1 MSFDDK
7 VLLID
12 KPQGLTSFGAV
23 HRLRHAARIEKAGH
37 SGSLDPNA
45 TGLLVLCTGVATRL
59 AGLFVDFAKEY
70 EGRVRFGSA
79 TDSYD
84 ADGQVTATG
93 TVPELQ
99 AQAVQREL
107 QAFAGEIDQT
117 PPMVSALKHKG
128 RRLYAIA
135 RAGQEVEREPR
146 RVMVYA
152 VLLREL
158 GSDYADIHIRCG
170 RGCYVRSIAHDLGA
184 RLGVPAH
191 LESLRRTAVGP
202 FRLDTATSLAAL
214 EEHLAGEPVPDAA
227 LPAGVLSVPQALAS
241 FPALGIRAPFEAA
254 VLHGAQPEARFLV
267 APPRAS
273 GTHRLLSADGQ
284 RLVAMAQVDGKMQ
297 FARVRLLRVFPEPLA
312 THEGAP

>member
-1 MSFDDK
+1 MSFDDR
-7 VLLID
+7 VFLID
-12 KPQGLTSFGAV
+12 KPQGLTSFGTV
-23 HRLRHAARIEKAGH
+23 HRLRRAARVDKAGH

-59 AGLFVDFAKEY
+59 AGLFVDFPKEY
-70 EGRVRFGSA
+70 EGRVRFGRA

-84 ADGQVTATG
+84 ADGQVTATAP
-93 TVPELQ
+93 VPVLQ
-99 AQAVQREL
+99 AQAVEREL

-135 RAGQEVEREPR
+135 RAGQEVERQPR

-152 VLLREL
+152 IELREL
-158 GSDYADIHIRCG
+158 GSEYADIQIRCG

-191 LESLRRTAVGP
+191 LETLRRTAVGP
-202 FRLDTATSLAAL
+202 FRLEAATSLVAL
-214 EEHLAGEPVPDAA
+214 EEHLARDKAPDPT
-227 LPAGVLSVPQALAS
+227 LPPGVLAVPQAVAS

-254 VLHGAQPEARFLV
+254 VLHGAQPEPRFLV
-267 APPRAS
+267 APPRSS

-297 FARVRLLRVFPEPLA
+297 FARVRLLRVFPEPLP
-312 THEGAP
+312 THEGA